1 MGTCL
6 SRPFL
11 YLCGILYLGF
21 GLWVL
26 LDPHSGAAS
35 LASADTGGTL
45 MDVSGTHGGFN
56 VAVGLFMLFAAGTP
70 AWHRPGLL
78 LVALMNG
85 GYLAGRLIE
94 LALYGP
100 QSNVLVAVM
109 ALEIVLCAVA
119 VSMAVRGRVV
129 AVR

>member
-11 YLCGILYLGF
+11 YLCGVLYLGF

-26 LDPHSGAAS
+26 LSPDNGTLLLSSGNAGAA
-35 LASADTGGTL
+35 L
-45 MDVSGTHGGFN
+45 MDVTGTHGGFN

-78 LVALMNG
+78 LVALING
-85 GYLAGRLIE
+85 GYLGGRLIE
-94 LALYGP
+94 LALYGS
-100 QSNVLVAVM
+100 QSGILLAVM

-119 VSMAVRGRVV
+119 VSMAMPRRAV
-129 AVR
+129 ATR

>member
-1 MGTCL
+1 
-6 SRPFL
+6 
-11 YLCGILYLGF
+11 
-21 GLWVL
+21 
-26 LDPHSGAAS
+26 
-35 LASADTGGTL
+35 
-45 MDVSGTHGGFN
+45 
-56 VAVGLFMLFAAGTP
+56 
-70 AWHRPGLL
+70 
-78 LVALMNG
+78 MNG

>member
-1 MGTCL
+1 MATCL

-11 YLCGILYLGF
+11 YLCGVLYLGF

-26 LDPHSGAAS
+26 LDPYSGPAS
-35 LASADTGGTL
+35 LASGDTGGTL
-45 MDVSGTHGGFN
+45 LDVTGTHGGFN

-94 LALYGP
+94 LALYGS
-100 QSNVLVAVM
+100 QSNVLAAVM
-109 ALEIVLCAVA
+109 ALETVLCAVA
-119 VSMAVRGRVV
+119 ISMAVRRR
-129 AVR
+129 AVPVR